1 MKNKNLLITGG
12 ATRIGKEI
20 ALHFSKKGWNI
31 AIHYFK
37 SSFKAKNL
45 KKIIE
50 ENSVKAALIKA
61 DLKNIKQVEKII
73 PLAKK
78 KLGTINCLIN
88 NAALFEKD
96 DILNFTTK
104 SWNDHLNINL
114 LAPTILTKQFAK
126 QASKKT
132 ISNII
137 NIIDQRVFKLT
148 PIFMSYTLSKSA
160 LHTLTKTMAMRLS
173 PNIKVNGILSEKM
186 DSLHWLPEA
195 LTVIIDKSLRDLIS
209 EPVTIKNQQWNQR
222 LVNHFRNTFAR
233 IQSLANL
240 EQMQNDRV
248 NYIINTLKPFQVDAS
263 FSETLAEAMTIHEEY
278 LQTSLD
284 LDDDSFEIK
293 VLMPGQVVSTNSSSL
308 NQDTL
313 VWSFG
318 LDSLLNN
325 EFILQAESVIYDT
338 ENTEKIIILGVF
350 ILLILFSLLL
360 IRQFK

>member
-1 MKNKNLLITGG
+1 
-12 ATRIGKEI
+12 
-20 ALHFSKKGWNI
+20 
-31 AIHYFK
+31 
-37 SSFKAKNL
+37 
-45 KKIIE
+45 
-50 ENSVKAALIKA
+50 
-61 DLKNIKQVEKII
+61 
-73 PLAKK
+73 
-78 KLGTINCLIN
+78 
-88 NAALFEKD
+88 
-96 DILNFTTK
+96 
-104 SWNDHLNINL
+104 
-114 LAPTILTKQFAK
+114 
-126 QASKKT
+126 
-132 ISNII
+132 
-137 NIIDQRVFKLT
+137 
-148 PIFMSYTLSKSA
+148 
-160 LHTLTKTMAMRLS
+160 
-173 PNIKVNGILSEKM
+173 M

-263 FSETLAEAMTIHEEY
+263 FSETLADGMTIHEEY

-293 VLMPGQVVSTNSSSL
+293 ILMPGQVVSTNSSSL

-325 EFILQAESVIYDT
+325 EFILQAESVIYDI

-350 ILLILFSLLL
+350 ILLILFSLFL